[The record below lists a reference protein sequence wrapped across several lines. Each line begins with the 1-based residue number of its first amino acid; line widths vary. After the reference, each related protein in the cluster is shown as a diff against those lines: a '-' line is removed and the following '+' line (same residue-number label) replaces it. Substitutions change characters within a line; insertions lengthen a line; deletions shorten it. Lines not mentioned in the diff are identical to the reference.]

1 MLVWFVVVVLGEENL
16 AVGYEVNEDE
26 DENREEI
33 PKDKKKSQ
41 DR

>member
-1 MLVWFVVVVLGEENL
+1 MASLVCGCGLGAENL
-16 AVGYEVNEDE
+16 VVYEVNEDE
-26 DENREEI
+26 DENRGEI